1 MSKSGLV
8 SDKII
13 TLEHPYPIKGII
25 LIEGEKIY
33 DVVECDAELSLQE
46 IAESYSDWS
55 PIVYPDSYI
64 CPGLIDMAVR
74 PEWDSLSSITRMAA
88 SGGVSLVCI
97 EPNLHGNSSEGHHIY
112 AEILKIDLVEN
123 ISQTPPS
130 DVIAYKGYL
139 YPPSNNVK
147 SCIHVLEANL
157 ELLTKLNLPLF
168 IDSMLPHERIL
179 TQISPCRKMSLTER
193 INFDPKKADRNF
205 SCAFPDEVVY
215 DSSSEG
221 EEDTDNP
228 DIVDMNINY
237 LKPNNKYSRR
247 NSEQWGIERRGS
259 CNSAYDE
266 LEKKIKQNQND
277 LVNLSMLEEMSYKMS
292 GETLIET
299 RIRSSSLNDEI
310 FEKKEE
316 SPTNSFSE
324 RINTRRP
331 TPLNLQPISPARQD
345 TKYLNFIAKIPE
357 SWENNGVKLISSTL
371 SSSSLQV
378 HFTKLS
384 SAASVNILRKQENK
398 NFTCDVSAHHLYMN
412 DSQIPESESTF
423 KDFPPIRSALNQ
435 EILWQLLKLGDVHA
449 VSSHHASIPA
459 GLKRMGGGS
468 FIQSL
473 SGVNSL
479 GFTLQMIW
487 SKVKDLDDGE
497 SIDGKIVKIFTWMAL
512 KPAQILKVGESRG
525 SLAPGK
531 LANLVIW
538 KPFEENRG
546 ASWTEAGWCMFEK
559 ENLFGKVEKTF
570 VKGRVVWDG
579 KFHPVESN

>member
-1 MSKSGLV
+1 MSRSSLI
-8 SDKII
+8 SDKIV

-33 DVVECDAELSLQE
+33 DVIECDPELSLQE
-46 IAESYSDWS
+46 IAEAFSDWS
-55 PIVYPDSYI
+55 PIPYPDSYI

-74 PEWDSLSSITRMAA
+74 PEWDSLSSITKMAA

-97 EPNLHGNSSEGHHIY
+97 EQNLHGTSSEGCHIY
-112 AEILKIDLVEN
+112 SEILKIELIEN
-123 ISQTPPS
+123 ISQKRAS

-147 SCIHVLEANL
+147 TCINELETNL
-157 ELLTKLNLPLF
+157 EQLTKLNLPLF
-168 IDSMLPHERIL
+168 IDCMLPHERIL
-179 TQISPCRKMSLTER
+179 SQISPCRKMTLTER
-193 INFDPKKADRNF
+193 MNFDPKKADRNF

-215 DSSSEG
+215 NNSSES

-237 LKPNNKYSRR
+237 SKTNNKYNRR
-247 NSEQWGIERRGS
+247 NSEQWGIDRRGS
-259 CNSAYDE
+259 CNSVYDE
-266 LEKKIKQNQND
+266 LDKKIKQNQDD
-277 LVNLSMLEEMSYKMS
+277 LVNLSILEEMSYKMS
-292 GETLIET
+292 GVTSIEN

-310 FEKKEE
+310 FEKNEE

-331 TPLNLQPISPARQD
+331 TPLNLQPINPVRED

-357 SWENNGVKLISSTL
+357 SWENNGVKLVSSTL

-384 SAASVNILRKQENK
+384 SAASVNILRKQNNK

-412 DSQIPESESTF
+412 DSQIQDSESTF

-435 EILWQLLKLGDVHA
+435 ELLWQLLKLGDIHA

-459 GLKRMGGGS
+459 GLKKLGGGS
-468 FIQSL
+468 FVQSL

-497 SIDGKIVKIFTWMAL
+497 SIDGKIVKIFLWMAL
-512 KPAQILKVGESRG
+512 KPALIVKVQDSRG
-525 SLAPGK
+525 SLAAGK

-538 KPFEENRG
+538 KPFEEARG
-546 ASWTEAGWCMFEK
+546 ISWTEAGWCMFEQEK
-559 ENLFGKVEKTF
+559 LFGKVEKTI
-570 VKGRVVWDG
+570 VRGRVVWDG
-579 KFHPVESN
+579 KFHPIDN